1 MYLSAID
8 RTRNPLSKNQILR
21 KSREHPESGSNIRS
35 VRVWDLPTRVFHW
48 TVVALVAVAWI
59 SAEGEGLLFRV
70 HAVCG
75 YLLLAILCFRLIW
88 GVIGSEHARFGDFV
102 RPWPV
107 VRDYAKN
114 LAVLSPPRHLGH
126 NPLGGWMVVVLLTVL
141 AAIVATGLFSY
152 HEGDAGPLAH
162 LIGRGAG
169 EAVSEVHEGLTSVL
183 GWLIALHV
191 AAVFADWLIT
201 SDNLIRAMWTGTK
214 TVPADS
220 TVTDAKPAPLWR
232 LALAFVASILVFA
245 MFMA

>member
-1 MYLSAID
+1 MRKFLA
-8 RTRNPLSKNQILR
+8 KNQSPR
-21 KSREHPESGSNIRS
+21 KSREHPESGSASPS

-48 TVVALVAVAWI
+48 TVVALVAVAWV
-59 SAEGEGLLFRV
+59 SAEGDGLLFRV

-88 GVIGSEHARFGDFV
+88 GVVGSEHARFADFV
-102 RPWPV
+102 RPWPA
-107 VRDYAKN
+107 VRDYAKK

-141 AAIVATGLFSY
+141 AAIVATGLFAY
-152 HEGDAGPLAH
+152 HDGAAGPFAY

-201 SDNLIRAMWTGTK
+201 GDNLIRAMWTGAK
-214 TVPADS
+214 TVPAGS
-220 TVTDAKPAPLWR
+220 PCRSIAPVPLWR
-232 LALAFVASILVFA
+232 LALAFVASVLVFA
-245 MFMA
+245 IVVA